1 MNFVQLWFTGLINP
15 ARSFEGLK
23 GKPAPQWGLL
33 AVSIRF
39 IPTALLVTLPLYLL
53 GRQPFSP
60 SSLTFLSARNYY
72 MAQVFFLPIFGVT
85 VWLLM
90 SSFAHVV
97 LRVAGKASNCDQVLN
112 IVGIG
117 MLIPMPV
124 TWAWDVSM
132 VALHLYQLPVMA
144 ISHSII
150 QLWEASIETIGFIM
164 LLRLK
169 ILPAIMLALVINA
182 IYIALAMIFIR

>member
-1 MNFVQLWFTGLINP
+1 
-15 ARSFEGLK
+15 
-23 GKPAPQWGLL
+23 
-33 AVSIRF
+33 
-39 IPTALLVTLPLYLL
+39 
-53 GRQPFSP
+53 
-60 SSLTFLSARNYY
+60 